1 MNYLDYF
8 LKNKE
13 GFKRFIDALKIK
25 YEKTGSFNGY
35 IKLDNITKIEKEAFE
50 KFFGTNFEVNS
61 NVKISLKKFNKVIE
75 KSKFKDF
82 NIETL
87 VLNFLDIRYLKTNKE
102 KKLEKEDNYKEYIT
116 NLLNKLNNKD
126 LKNIIDYSINNKNL
140 ISILLRKKYNNKTL
154 EKDLLNIDILLNNI
168 PNKPTSLPLYS
179 SLTGNPHYLD
189 IANQSNSLFFH
200 ILAEIKKTKIKVNEN
215 KLELL
220 SEINVY
226 NDTISNYVITYN
238 LIGEDIIEIFNN
250 KYGTLI
256 LNMDNISKINYIKG
270 INNKVYIFEN
280 PSILNYFKEKEVTI
294 IITSGMPNLALYKLI
309 DKIDK
314 NTQIYYNGDFDPE
327 GLLIADKIQKYYPS
341 IKLFC
346 YEKEDY
352 INTQANKPISKA
364 RLNKLINIKND
375 ELETIKGILLNK
387 KMAGYQENNIK
398 RIEQNCDLLNK

>member
-13 GFKRFIDALKIK
+13 GFKRFIEALKIK

-50 KFFGTNFEVNS
+50 KFFGTNFEVDS

-87 VLNFLDIRYLKTNKE
+87 VLNFLNIGYLKTNKE

-168 PNKPTSLPLYS
+168 PNIPTSLPLYS

-189 IANQSNSLFFH
+189 IKNQSNSLFFH
-200 ILAEIKKTKIKVNEN
+200 ILAEIKKTKIKANEN

-238 LIGEDIIEIFNN
+238 LIGEDIIEKFNN
-250 KYGTLI
+250 KYGALI

-280 PSILNYFKEKEVTI
+280 PSILNYFKEKEVTV

-314 NTQIYYNGDFDPE
+314 NNLIYYNGDFDPE
-327 GLLIADKIQKYYPS
+327 GLLIADKIKKYYPN
-341 IKLFC
+341 INLFC

-352 INTQANKPISKA
+352 INTKANKIISKT
-364 RLNKLINIKND
+364 RLNKLQNVKSKELENIKN
-375 ELETIKGILLNK
+375 ILIEN
-387 KMAGYQENNIK
+387 KMAGYQEHNIK
-398 RIEQNCDLLNK
+398 RLEEFMNI

>member
-35 IKLDNITKIEKEAFE
+35 IKLDNITEIEKEAFE

-352 INTQANKPISKA
+352 INTRANKPISKA